1 MKPVHLVLFLRAL
14 KSPNT
19 DEAVGQK
26 EPKETV
32 FVSGCPPCLRNGHG
46 SLCDR
51 GVDWSCSCRILVS
64 LGGAGCAYE
73 TMSVQK

>member
-19 DEAVGQK
+19 DEAVDQK

-46 SLCDR
+46 VLRDR
-51 GVDWSCSCRILVS
+51 GCVLVVFLQS
-64 LGGAGCAYE
+64 PSQSRRSWVCL
-73 TMSVQK
+73 